1 MLEIYSILTTL
12 IIIFL
17 LFKIYRM
24 FTIIVKFEQF
34 FIDLK
39 GRSERALSKLKYIDS
54 TGHFESD
61 DEVGWTFDHI
71 KNIILDIDNF
81 FVEQFQEEREET
93 QTESSNEENK
103 EK

>member
-1 MLEIYSILTTL
+1 MLQIYSILTTL
-12 IIIFL
+12 VIVFL

-24 FTIIVKFEQF
+24 FTIIVKFEEF
-34 FIDLK
+34 FVDLK

-71 KNIILDIDNF
+71 KNIISDIDNF
-81 FVEQFQEEREET
+81 FIEQFQEKQSVE
-93 QTESSNEENK
+93 TESSNEENT